1 MAIQT
6 SAGTTLS
13 LVSGLPATYNQAGFE
28 ALTYA
33 VVGEITEIP
42 SFGSVYNLIT
52 HSPLGERRVIKRKGS
67 INDGAMTLSFAADA
81 SDAGQI
87 AAKASAAT
95 DVEVSVRITY
105 PDGEDD
111 YFTGL
116 IMSYQ
121 ASAAGVDSIKTDM
134 ITLELTNAP
143 VNVAAS

>member
-13 LVSGLPATYNQAGFE
+13 IVSGTPATYDASGFQ
-28 ALTYA
+28 ALTFL
-33 VVGEITEIP
+33 VVGEITEVP

-67 INDGAMTLSFAADA
+67 INDGAMSISFAADV
-81 SDAGQI
+81 SDTGQV
-87 AAKASAAT
+87 AAKTAAGVDT
-95 DVEVSVRITY
+95 EVSVRITY

-116 IMSYQ
+116 VMSYQ
-121 ASAAGVDSIKTDM
+121 MSAPGVDSIKTDM
-134 ITLELTNAP
+134 ITIELTNAP
-143 VNVAAS
+143 FNVAA